1 MYNPAMR
8 CSPRVVA
15 AACASMLAATVVST
29 SEASAAA
36 PWIYRGLTLP
46 SHDVALDFGLGYGHA
61 PAEPDDIDGWGLNL
75 ELRAGITHTFELG
88 FRMGFRLDNG
98 GRYTQAD
105 YWGRPFETETYG
117 TVADSVSNPEIKFR
131 WSVARSYAAE
141 LGLELRA
148 YLPIEAGSR
157 FGFMV
162 GLPIALRGGIVR
174 LDTGLFVPVIFY
186 PQTLTVVSIPLHI
199 WIQAAHNVWLGPL
212 LGLRVENQ
220 YGSHTA
226 YPLGFGLGLQTAR
239 NVDLRTWFLF
249 PDMNRDAAARW
260 WGVGVG
266 IEVRFE

>member
-15 AACASMLAATVVST
+15 AAFASMVAATLVST

-61 PAEPDDIDGWGLNL
+61 YALPDDIDGWGLNL

-88 FRMGFRLDNG
+88 FRIGFRLDDG
-98 GRYTQAD
+98 GRATQAD
-105 YWGRPFETETYG
+105 YFGRPFETETYG
-117 TVADSVSNPEIKFR
+117 TLFDSTSNPELKFR

-157 FGFMV
+157 FGFMF
-162 GLPIALRGGIVR
+162 GLPIALRAGIVR

-199 WIQAAHNVWLGPL
+199 WIQAAHNVWVGPL
-212 LGLRVENQ
+212 LGLQVISQN
-220 YGSHTA
+220 GSRTA
-226 YPLGFGLGLQTAR
+226 YPLGFGLGLQAAR

-249 PDMNRDAAARW
+249 RDMNQDRAARYW
-260 WGVGVG
+260 GAGVGL
-266 IEVRFE
+266 EVRFE